1 MYKNN
6 PYMVPEGFFEQAR
19 TDILASAGRIRR
31 RRVAALTAVTGVA
44 AIVIAVFLFS
54 PYAGVRVT
62 ENEQYYAQIA
72 DEYSYDYF
80 LQIQ

>member
-6 PYMVPEGFFEQAR
+6 PYTVPEGFFEQAR
-19 TDILASAGRIRR
+19 TDILSSAGRIRR
-31 RRVAALTAVTGVA
+31 RRIAALTAFTGVA
-44 AIVIAVFLFS
+44 AIIIAVLIIS
-54 PYAGVRVT
+54 PSAGVKVT
-62 ENEQYYAQIA
+62 ENEQYYAQLA